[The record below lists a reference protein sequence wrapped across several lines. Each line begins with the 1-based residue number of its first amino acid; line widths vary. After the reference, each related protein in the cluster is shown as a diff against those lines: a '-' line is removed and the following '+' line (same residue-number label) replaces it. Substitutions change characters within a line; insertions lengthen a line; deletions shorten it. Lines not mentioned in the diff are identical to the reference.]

1 MKHII
6 LFILCAWTYSSVIA
20 QTHYDYMGDDAVAG
34 GTDRALNGILIIIGL
49 IILAIVVIFILAG
62 IFKVYYWFNPKADP
76 VYQQAIAQKERER
89 KHEEYLQ
96 KQRKNATP
104 VAIDL
109 GLSVKWASFNLGA
122 YKPSDIGDYFYWAE
136 NEPSIVNKP
145 KHCKVKTIGDIAGDK
160 KYDAATNLWSENW
173 RLPTDKECREL
184 LDKCKWENKIL
195 DGFEGRLVTGPN
207 GNSIFFPFNQMNYTT
222 GKYVAG
228 HYWTSSPYHGSESAN
243 DLRFGENCKQPAE
256 IWCATANR
264 CMFSIRP
271 VFTTIS
277 KAIAEKQKQ
286 TLAENA
292 YSQISAT
299 RDNLFNA
306 FNDYKYYQEQCK
318 IRNDEKIQKYLVYG
332 VILDKEKTITD
343 EFGVIYS
350 LDGKRLLDGKHC
362 TCKEYKIKEGTEF
375 ICNDAFRA
383 DIMVRIFNRKESD
396 IEKITL
402 PSTLVYFHISSI
414 PEGCS
419 LESLSPNYSIIDEL
433 LIDIRKQS
441 IVKCLN
447 RYVQKV
453 EIFEP
458 IVEIEESAFI
468 NCRVLQEVILPDTI
482 RIIGDSA
489 FYNCEMLNKIN
500 LPDYVE
506 NISNCAFD
514 HCESLHISH
523 LPRNL
528 SLIGNSAFGECIIGC
543 VTIPN
548 NIKEIGRIPFS
559 SNTKEITS
567 KSSRFIILDSLLI
580 DSYNNELIQLL
591 DSSCEH
597 ISIPDNIV
605 KIRDYAFW
613 HTGIIEITIPST
625 VKDIGCGLFCGCKN
639 LKEVTFDCEIEQLP
653 NSTFSYCSS
662 LISCTLPNGIK
673 SIGASAFSFCTS
685 LISYNLP
692 NGIKSIEARAFEGC
706 KNLLEINLNKQLR
719 IIEFKVFERCTNLQ
733 ALHIPKDVEIIG
745 NKGYCFGDCKNL
757 QTLIYDAQDAHTTGI
772 PNDIRD
778 LTIGSTVKK
787 LHKNFLTKNVYLESV
802 IIPESVVYIERDC
815 ITDCWRLKE
824 ITIHSEEIELEEG
837 WIRNCANLETIR
849 VHANMYRKIQSLIPM
864 DENHKYRNPKFREV
878 KIKKIYNHRFLFFK
892 W

>member
-1 MKHII
+1 
-6 LFILCAWTYSSVIA
+6 
-20 QTHYDYMGDDAVAG
+20 
-34 GTDRALNGILIIIGL
+34 
-49 IILAIVVIFILAG
+49 
-62 IFKVYYWFNPKADP
+62 
-76 VYQQAIAQKERER
+76 
-89 KHEEYLQ
+89 
-96 KQRKNATP
+96 
-104 VAIDL
+104 
-109 GLSVKWASFNLGA
+109 
-122 YKPSDIGDYFYWAE
+122 
-136 NEPSIVNKP
+136 
-145 KHCKVKTIGDIAGDK
+145 
-160 KYDAATNLWSENW
+160 
-173 RLPTDKECREL
+173 
-184 LDKCKWENKIL
+184 
-195 DGFEGRLVTGPN
+195 
-207 GNSIFFPFNQMNYTT
+207 MNYTT

-489 FYNCEMLNKIN
+489 FY
-500 LPDYVE
+500 Y
-506 NISNCAFD
+506 
-514 HCESLHISH
+514 
-523 LPRNL
+523 
-528 SLIGNSAFGECIIGC
+528 CI
-543 VTIPN
+543 
-548 NIKEIGRIPFS
+548 
-559 SNTKEITS
+559 
-567 KSSRFIILDSLLI
+567 
-580 DSYNNELIQLL
+580 
-591 DSSCEH
+591 
-597 ISIPDNIV
+597 
-605 KIRDYAFW
+605 
-613 HTGIIEITIPST
+613 
-625 VKDIGCGLFCGCKN
+625 
-639 LKEVTFDCEIEQLP
+639 
-653 NSTFSYCSS
+653 
-662 LISCTLPNGIK
+662 
-673 SIGASAFSFCTS
+673 
-685 LISYNLP
+685 
-692 NGIKSIEARAFEGC
+692 
-706 KNLLEINLNKQLR
+706 
-719 IIEFKVFERCTNLQ
+719 
-733 ALHIPKDVEIIG
+733 
-745 NKGYCFGDCKNL
+745 
-757 QTLIYDAQDAHTTGI
+757 
-772 PNDIRD
+772 
-778 LTIGSTVKK
+778 
-787 LHKNFLTKNVYLESV
+787 
-802 IIPESVVYIERDC
+802 
-815 ITDCWRLKE
+815 
-824 ITIHSEEIELEEG
+824 
-837 WIRNCANLETIR
+837 
-849 VHANMYRKIQSLIPM
+849 
-864 DENHKYRNPKFREV
+864 
-878 KIKKIYNHRFLFFK
+878 
-892 W
+892 